1 MESNLGQIFWQFMVF
16 GLILVSGFAA
26 FWGAKRYRRWL
37 GRRFA
42 KPPKWGTIASVGVGL
57 GLFVLIAVLFGF
69 VIDQA
74 RAF

>member
-16 GLILVSGFAA
+16 GLILISGFAA

-37 GRRFA
+37 GRRFEE
-42 KPPKWGTIASVGVGL
+42 PPKWGTISSLGVGL
-57 GLFVLIAVLFGF
+57 TLFVLMAVLFGF
-69 VIDQA
+69 VVDQA

>member
-16 GLILVSGFAA
+16 GVILVSGFAA

-37 GRRFA
+37 GGRFE
-42 KPPKWGTIASVGVGL
+42 KPPRWVTISSIAVGL
-57 GLFVLIAVLFGF
+57 ALFFLITVIFGF
-69 VIDQA
+69 VVDQA